1 MNSFAFHLLNCSD
14 LIAINR
20 VEGLLKPSV
29 SLVECH
35 RETIKTM
42 ANGKFFSNLLFSQ
55 IPVDLDSPEPFW
67 FGSQGP
73 DDSPF
78 MSAPDVPAK
87 SPVSSSPDV
96 RAKSGVNPNAS
107 GPERRKWT
115 PREDK
120 ILIGAW
126 LNTSKDPVMSN
137 EQKSTSFW
145 KRIVEYYNASPLLAG
160 TVPRE
165 TTPCKQRWSRIN
177 GDVSKFCGS
186 YDAALREQRSGQN
199 DDDVMKTALDIFFNT
214 VGYKFAMDHCW
225 RELRYDQKWCS
236 HYPAKDAGK
245 EKRKQAVEVDTE
257 VAQGVDPEVRPPGV
271 KAAKASTKKKKS
283 GREEELSRLHGV
295 LEIKEKLS
303 KQKLLDRLL
312 AKKEPLSDME
322 NSLMLKL
329 MSEMI

>member
-42 ANGKFFSNLLFSQ
+42 ANGKNFSNLLFSQ

-165 TTPCKQRWSRIN
+165 ITSCKQRWSRIN
-177 GDVSKFCGS
+177 GDVSKFCGC

-199 DDDVMKTALDIFFNT
+199 DDDVMKTALDIFFKT
-214 VGYKFAMDHCW
+214 FGYKFAMDHCW
-225 RELRYDQKWCS
+225 RELRHDQKWCS
-236 HYPAKDAGK
+236 LYPAK
-245 EKRKQAVEVDTE
+245 EKRKQAVEVDIE
-257 VAQGVDPEVRPPGV
+257 EEQFVDPEVRPPGV
-271 KAAKASTKKKKS
+271 KAAKAGKKKKS
-283 GREEELSRLHGV
+283 GREEELSQLQGV
-295 LEIKEKLS
+295 LEIKQKLS

-312 AKKEPLSDME
+312 AKTEPLSEME
-322 NSLMLKL
+322 ISLKLKL
-329 MSEMI
+329 MSEML

>member
-1 MNSFAFHLLNCSD
+1 MN
-14 LIAINR
+14 
-20 VEGLLKPSV
+20 
-29 SLVECH
+29 
-35 RETIKTM
+35 
-42 ANGKFFSNLLFSQ
+42 
-55 IPVDLDSPEPFW
+55 
-67 FGSQGP
+67 
-73 DDSPF
+73 
-78 MSAPDVPAK
+78 APDVPAK
-87 SPVSSSPDV
+87 SPVSSSTDV
-96 RAKSGVNPNAS
+96 RAKSVVNPNAS
-107 GPERRKWT
+107 GSERRKWT
-115 PREDK
+115 PTEDK

-165 TTPCKQRWSRIN
+165 TTPCKHRWSRIN

-214 VGYKFAMDHCW
+214 VGYKFTMDHCW
-225 RELRYDQKWCS
+225 RELRYDQKWFS
-236 HYPAKDAGK
+236 HYPAK
-245 EKRKQAVEVDTE
+245 EKRKQAVEVDAE
-257 VAQGVDPEVRPPGV
+257 EAQGVEPEVRPPGV

-283 GREEELSRLHGV
+283 GREEKLSRLHGV
-295 LEIKEKLS
+295 LEIKEKLC
-303 KQKLLDRLL
+303 KQKFLDRLL

>member
-1 MNSFAFHLLNCSD
+1 YIQPSSSSHSPDLTSLLEAEVSEFTKKKSGAKLMVFSLVLGLVLLIVLGELLPFIFSSLICITNIESEYLERIQRIGAYVLCFFNELMNSIAFHLLNCSD

-42 ANGKFFSNLLFSQ
+42 ANQRNFSKLLFSQ

-73 DDSPF
+73 DESPV

-87 SPVSSSPDV
+87 
-96 RAKSGVNPNAS
+96 
-107 GPERRKWT
+107 
-115 PREDK
+115 
-120 ILIGAW
+120 
-126 LNTSKDPVMSN
+126 
-137 EQKSTSFW
+137 
-145 KRIVEYYNASPLLAG
+145 
-160 TVPRE
+160 
-165 TTPCKQRWSRIN
+165 
-177 GDVSKFCGS
+177 
-186 YDAALREQRSGQN
+186 
-199 DDDVMKTALDIFFNT
+199 
-214 VGYKFAMDHCW
+214 
-225 RELRYDQKWCS
+225 
-236 HYPAKDAGK
+236 
-245 EKRKQAVEVDTE
+245 
-257 VAQGVDPEVRPPGV
+257 PPGV

-312 AKKEPLSDME
+312 AMKEPLLDIE

>member
-1 MNSFAFHLLNCSD
+1 
-14 LIAINR
+14 
-20 VEGLLKPSV
+20 
-29 SLVECH
+29 
-35 RETIKTM
+35 M

-145 KRIVEYYNASPLLAG
+145 KL
-160 TVPRE
+160 PRE

-322 NSLMLKL
+322 NSSHVGRRHGSL
-329 MSEMI
+329 SDGVGITGDGVGFTGDGGGITGVVV